1 MGRFRLTTIY
11 EEKSITRTVRM
22 RLSTLEKIE
31 KIAKDNDVTVNK
43 VITRFIEY
51 ALDKFEEEMNEED
64 INESDE
70 KEQD

>member
-51 ALDKFEEEMNEED
+51 ALDKFEEEINEEEK
-64 INESDE
+64 NESNE
-70 KEQD
+70 KEQG